1 MSGASRDVLNSPS
14 ESVESPSEVVRGS
27 STASSPFAAPE
38 KHHQPF
44 RNPSGSLQSLRGF
57 IQSICENQG
66 TYHGTAVLPSP
77 VFPIP
82 GTRQVELQS
91 AKTIGEKRSIQ
102 TSPSSVLSRVL
113 NCLSAFLP
121 YTLPP
126 LFRPLLFPPR
136 FGNIIVQVL
145 FRYLTGLL
153 GCSSPRL
160 VLPDLSIVKTA
171 VLSSAVGDDLVL
183 PSHLLAMQTSD
194 ASTIPNSS
202 RLIPQVSKLS
212 AINADHTGFSH
223 SAYNSNNFSG
233 QGFGDRV
240 TRRANIPSINT
251 GSNGHNANDLSA
263 SGAPFDMNFTP
274 LLPSQLLLGSPFQP
288 GTPSAFAS
296 PQFTNFGGFS
306 QGNPSAPGQ
315 NHQNQLGSP
324 TQAQQGALSPGLYS
338 SLMST
343 EGFGGSQL
351 LGGPHSPIGG
361 FPGMGNAA
369 FGGPA
374 ASVGIAPGIMSG
386 TSRTVYLGNI
396 PPETS
401 AEEIL
406 NHVRSGQIES
416 VRLLPD
422 KNCAFISFLDG
433 SSATHFHSDA
443 ILKKLAIKGN
453 DIKIGW
459 GKPSQV
465 PTSVALAVQQSGAS
479 RNVYL
484 GNLPE
489 DITEEELREDLGK
502 FGPIDTVKIVK
513 EKAIGFIH
521 FLSISNA
528 IKAVSQLPQEPKWQA
543 PKRVFYGK
551 DRCAYVSKTQQQ
563 NAAQYLGI
571 APGYAHILN
580 SADRDLI
587 SNALAQQ
594 SVAAAAVATTAGGV
608 NNLGNRTIYL
618 GNIHPETTVEE
629 ICNVVRGGLLHHIR
643 YIPDKHICFVTFIDP
658 TSAASF
664 YALSNLQGL
673 MIHNRRL
680 KIGWGKHSG
689 ALPPAIALA
698 VSGGASRNVYIGN
711 LDETWTEE
719 RLRQDFSEYG
729 EIELVN
735 TLREKSCAFVNFTNI
750 ANAIK
755 AIEGMRSREE
765 YKRFKINFGKDR
777 CGNPPR
783 QVNSNQQN
791 RNGSGLEGPQ
801 SPSPALNGFQ
811 QNLSQSGSQ
820 SSPTRPALSPAPGST
835 GSHSQNGQSR
845 HPLQTVSTPSSIL
858 NAGNSNPLTMYL
870 NQVSAQQA
878 QEQENRLSDP
888 ITLATLQ
895 QQQQQALANQQ
906 AALYNGA
913 GTNDLTN
920 GGLDSPLH
928 QHKPSNSGFLNVS
941 GGPSSGG
948 HHTSTGSSL
957 SVPRAQHSR
966 AVSLPSF
973 SPDAFGPSVGQTT
986 QGRSG
991 VAHQPQ
997 GSFSSFSS
1005 ALGGLNHNGFGLAIQ
1020 NESSLPGWAE
1030 EEIGAK

>member
-1 MSGASRDVLNSPS
+1 MQTAD
-14 ESVESPSEVVRGS
+14 
-27 STASSPFAAPE
+27 ASSIS
-38 KHHQPF
+38 
-44 RNPSGSLQSLRGF
+44 N
-57 IQSICENQG
+57 N
-66 TYHGTAVLPSP
+66 
-77 VFPIP
+77 
-82 GTRQVELQS
+82 
-91 AKTIGEKRSIQ
+91 
-102 TSPSSVLSRVL
+102 
-113 NCLSAFLP
+113 
-121 YTLPP
+121 
-126 LFRPLLFPPR
+126 
-136 FGNIIVQVL
+136 
-145 FRYLTGLL
+145 
-153 GCSSPRL
+153 
-160 VLPDLSIVKTA
+160 
-171 VLSSAVGDDLVL
+171 
-183 PSHLLAMQTSD
+183 
-194 ASTIPNSS
+194 S
-202 RLIPQVSKLS
+202 RLIPPKY
-212 AINADHTGFSH
+212 DTGFSH
-223 SAYNSNNFSG
+223 GAYNSNNPNAGYSN
-233 QGFGDRV
+233 RS
-240 TRRANIPSINT
+240 RRANIPAINT
-251 GSNGHNANDLSA
+251 AAAGQSADMA
-263 SGAPFDMNFTP
+263 SGAGFDMNFTP
-274 LLPSQLLLGSPFQP
+274 LLPSQLLVGSPFQP

-296 PQFTNFGGFS
+296 PQFANFGGFP
-306 QGNPSAPGQ
+306 QANANGHAQP
-315 NHQNQLGSP
+315 QNQLGSP
-324 TQAQQGALSPGLYS
+324 TQGMHNSGMYPGMISTDGLGA
-338 SLMST
+338 
-343 EGFGGSQL
+343 SQL
-351 LGGPHSPIGG
+351 LGAPQSPINGLGG
-361 FPGMGNAA
+361 IGNAA
-369 FGGPA
+369 LGSPA
-374 ASVGIAPGIMSG
+374 ASVTPGMLSG

-396 PPETS
+396 PAETS

-422 KNCAFISFLDG
+422 KNCAFISFLDS

-453 DIKIGW
+453 DIKVGW

-489 DITEEELREDLGK
+489 ETTEDNLREELGK

-513 EKAIGFIH
+513 EKAIGFVH

-528 IKAVSQLPQEPKWQA
+528 MKAVTQLPQEPQWQA

-563 NAAQYLGI
+563 NAAQFLGI
-571 APGYAHILN
+571 APGYAHVLN

-618 GNIHPETTVEE
+618 GNIHPETTIEE

-689 ALPPAIALA
+689 PLPPAIALA

-711 LDETWTEE
+711 LDEAWTEE

-755 AIEGMRSREE
+755 AIEGMRNREE
-765 YKRFKINFGKDR
+765 YRRFKINFGKDR

-783 QVNSNQQN
+783 QTGHGSNQQN
-791 RNGSGLEGPQ
+791 RNGAMEGPQ

-811 QNLSQSGSQ
+811 QNLSQSGSG

-835 GSHSQNGQSR
+835 GSQNGQQR
-845 HPLQTVSTPSSIL
+845 HPLHTVSSPSGVL
-858 NAGNSNPLTMYL
+858 NVGSNNPLTMYL
-870 NQVSAQQA
+870 NQMSAQQA
-878 QEQENRLSDP
+878 QEQENRLGDP
-888 ITLATLQ
+888 MGLSGLQ
-895 QQQQQALANQQ
+895 AQSQAPPQQS
-906 AALYNGA
+906 LYNG
-913 GTNDLTN
+913 TSN
-920 GGLDSPLH
+920 GELSNGNIDAPMH
-928 QHKPSNSGFLNVS
+928 QHKGS
-941 GGPSSGG
+941 SSGYLSVGNGSSGPG
-948 HHTSTGSSL
+948 HHATASTSSL

-973 SPDAFGPSVGQTT
+973 SQEPFGPVSGQSSHIRA
-986 QGRSG
+986 GA
-991 VAHQPQ
+991 AHQPQ
-997 GSFSSFSS
+997 SSFSSFSS
-1005 ALGGLNHNGFGLAIQ
+1005 ALGGLNHPGFGLAIQ